1 MLLAPILAVR
11 DGARR
16 RPPTGCYPP
25 AMINRAG
32 DPRTDDTIV
41 YELLRTPRGGEAMTV
56 GRATFR
62 AGRSQVDAPDEVA
75 IAVRE
80 LLERGFVDRIQ
91 SDERPRG
98 YRRSGTGRVEMLV
111 PGMAEH
117 FIARMRGLWLP
128 YPDGSVVT
136 AREAGIVG
144 TVPAPSLAIPDGGGT
159 GPAVTDAAVRRASL
173 AEADHQLGKRPL
185 VRANPPATGLRGA
198 ASVRRSDCGWIT

>member
-1 MLLAPILAVR
+1 MR
-11 DGARR
+11 GGARHCL
-16 RPPTGCYPP
+16 PVGCYPP

-41 YELLRTPRGGEAMTV
+41 YELLRTPRGGAPESV

-62 AGRSQVDAPDEVA
+62 GGSTTVDGPEEITV
-75 IAVRE
+75 AVRE

-98 YRRSGTGRVEMLV
+98 YRRSGGDRVEMLV

-117 FIARMRGLWLP
+117 FIARLRGLWLP

-136 AREAGIVG
+136 ARETGLVG
-144 TVPAPSLAIPDGGGT
+144 TVPAPTIEIPSAVDS
-159 GPAVTDAAVRRASL
+159 GPSVTDPALRRTTL
-173 AEADHQLGKRPL
+173 AGADRALNARPIA
-185 VRANPPATGLRGA
+185 RANAPERG
-198 ASVRRSDCGWIT
+198 VRVRPTTARRTDCGWMS